1 MREKSVFVAD
11 DDLVAADREIAGQQI
26 FFAVYGLHPSGNLYR
41 GPFRDALQYGAAE
54 IGAETCRHC
63 SLRRSDKK
71 LHSCR
76 SAGNVSL
83 DQLLDSS
90 GHRNVLG
97 GLIEC
102 GWPKLGGRRL
112 NPRLFSS

>member
-11 DDLVAADREIAGQQI
+11 DDLVAADREIAGEQI
-26 FFAVYGLHPSGNLYR
+26 FIAVYGLHHAGNLNR
-41 GPFRDALQYGAAE
+41 GSFRHALQHGVAE
-54 IGAETCRHC
+54 IVAETCRHR
-63 SLRRSDKK
+63 SLRGSDKK
-71 LHSCR
+71 LHSCG
-76 SAGNVSL
+76 SAGNMSR

-102 GWPKLGGRRL
+102 GWPKLGGSRL

>member
-11 DDLVAADREIAGQQI
+11 DDLVAADRETAGQQI
-26 FFAVYGLHPSGNLYR
+26 FFAVYGLHPSANLYR
-41 GPFRDALQYGAAE
+41 GAFGHALQHGATE

-71 LHSCR
+71 LHSCG
-76 SAGNVSL
+76 SAGDVSL
-83 DQLLDSS
+83 DQLLDSPR
-90 GHRNVLG
+90 HRNVLG

-102 GWPKLGGRRL
+102 GWAKLGGRRL
-112 NPRLFSS
+112 NPGLFSS

>member
-26 FFAVYGLHPSGNLYR
+26 FFAVYGLHPSGNLYC
-41 GPFRDALQYGAAE
+41 GSFRHALEHGAAE
-54 IGAETCRHC
+54 LGPETCRYC

-76 SAGNVSL
+76 SAGKMSL
-83 DQLLDSS
+83 DQLLDSP

-102 GWPKLGGRRL
+102 GWAKLGGRRL
-112 NPRLFSS
+112 DLGLFSS